1 MRDERDREPTQP
13 GNGGQEAAA
22 ELRARV
28 IDQSPA
34 VFVTLVSVL
43 VGLVLSDLVT
53 EARTHMRL
61 WPLDFMAV
69 RTWGQ
74 LFSNGTSALSVWI
87 VMAHLG
93 VARRRVPHLTETV
106 IAFAPPLVLLA
117 ATSFVGRPQI
127 WPWFYGAS
135 AYLATALAA
144 DTLYVRLTMDQ
155 PAGQRFARL
164 LHPLGHHLVIYLGI
178 PTYLAGAYL
187 DQHGWLPPALELTL
201 ALFPI
206 PAALIVTWMFF
217 RDWRIALDSK
227 TPAEVASG
235 GRRS

>member
-1 MRDERDREPTQP
+1 MQDERDRRLERPEPGDLDP
-13 GNGGQEAAA
+13 GV

-53 EARTHMRL
+53 EARAHMHL

-74 LFSNGTSALSVWI
+74 LFSNGASALSVWI
-87 VMAHLG
+87 VLAHLG

-106 IAFAPPLVLLA
+106 SAFAPPVLLLA
-117 ATSFVGRPQI
+117 ATTFVGRPQI

-135 AYLATALAA
+135 LYLATALVA
-144 DTLYVRLTMDQ
+144 DILNVRLTMDQ
-155 PAGQRFARL
+155 PAGQRFRRL
-164 LHPLGHHLVIYLGI
+164 LRPLGHHVVIYLGA
-178 PTYLAGAYL
+178 PTYLAGAIL
-187 DQHGWLPPALELTL
+187 DQRGWLSPALELVL
-201 ALFPI
+201 AIAPI
-206 PAALIVTWMFF
+206 PAALALTWMFF
-217 RDWRIALDSK
+217 QDWRTAVEA
-227 TPAEVASG
+227 PGA
-235 GRRS
+235 